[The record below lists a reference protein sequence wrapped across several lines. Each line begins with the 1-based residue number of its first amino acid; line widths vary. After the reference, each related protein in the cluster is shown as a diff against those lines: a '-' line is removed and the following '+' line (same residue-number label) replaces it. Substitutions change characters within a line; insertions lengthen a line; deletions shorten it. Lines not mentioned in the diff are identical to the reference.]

1 MNQNKLK
8 IRYIRYIFIAITVTC
23 FFAIAAK
30 AQIPHLFTTEEGLTT
45 SSIRNVNID
54 SRGIAWISG
63 ARCLDTF
70 DGAAFHSV
78 SLYDKKIGQ
87 DICSVTN
94 FVEDI
99 GNGNYLV
106 LTNTG
111 TYLYKLASGEFSK
124 VKLSDKENA
133 DYGYTSSFVLPY
145 ITPDK
150 RIIITDGWGCF
161 IYNTSTLEVDSK
173 ASLKLQK
180 SLEES
185 YFHKAFVDS
194 KGNMWID
201 CHDMILRCF
210 SLSNLKDIPYTATPE
225 AASIVAGGAA
235 LSITEA
241 GEKIYLGIDEK
252 LLVFDYKTKLLSVV
266 PCNLNSPIDALLE
279 DADGGLLIGTDSR
292 GLFKLYSD
300 GRIEKFQT
308 LRMPFSLDYGKV
320 KCINRLADGT
330 LLLGLLQKGLMVIP
344 SNSGD
349 FTYHAISPQHDEVNA
364 SCITSI
370 THGWIATDGC
380 GMFRLDSPRDGYPVL
395 CNEGLNATLMQS
407 VLIDKHG
414 TTWVGSYGGGVQ
426 YYDGTKFV
434 TPQWFGKF
442 SNAPVLAL
450 AYNSNEDALYIGSN
464 GVGLFKAEIEKKKMT
479 NISDH
484 IINNTW
490 ISTLYFDSL
499 TSTLWAGTANGLFY
513 QNTKTK
519 EHGEFLFNNCHVL
532 DINCVKADKSHVFI
546 GTTLGLIVADKRL
559 QEGKEPIY
567 MLNNERVMSIEL
579 TKNYVWIAT
588 SKSIIKIEN
597 EWPENSGGTLPEY
610 TVYKSFG
617 GVFLGEFHKN
627 SSMQISRRILFGAD
641 NGIIS
646 FDPSQISKRQPLQ
659 GPIIFTSISIG
670 ERPATISVSDN
681 VVLEPDESAFT
692 ITFCVPGCMALPK
705 RIRYEYMLKGF
716 DDTWRECQGIPQAYY
731 SGLHPGKYTLVVRAH
746 DESDS
751 DNCIETELNITV
763 QPHWY
768 ASVWA
773 WIVYVLVAIWLIYT
787 LMRAYSVRRRQQKII
802 HQTRQN
808 EQLKEARL
816 NLFTSIAHELRSPLT
831 MIVSPLRQ
839 LMSSDDDNDRQH
851 LYNIMMR
858 NSQRLLSVVKQITD
872 IRHIDSGLLQLKFSE
887 VDFVEYSSNIYDT
900 YAANASLKK
909 IAFTVEHKFKPLN
922 VWIDTIHFEKILTNL
937 LSNAFKFTPE
947 GGSVVVSS
955 DIVDGQMELR
965 FYNSGVEISN
975 DEIER
980 FFDRFYQGSNSRELQ
995 GSGIGLSLVQE
1006 LTQLHHGKIVVHRV
1020 DPDGIEFVLTFPLG
1034 SEHLK
1039 AEEIRTEQ
1047 VASLGNHLEEPMNYS
1062 ADLTASIAPPQ
1073 AEEGENSKKY
1083 TLLVVD
1089 DDKELCLYIANQL
1102 SDQYNVVT
1110 AFSGNTAWQQ
1120 ILTSRPDVVITD
1132 VQMTDGDGMELCQRI
1147 KSNSET
1153 DSTPIIML
1161 TGESGDDVK
1170 MQSLSLKAD
1179 HFLAKPFN
1187 LTMLQAAVSQVL
1199 HVRENIMRR
1208 ITRKDNAAGDYSR
1221 VNITSADS
1229 KLFDRINDSI
1239 RNHLD
1244 DSEFGVEQMASEVG
1258 ISRVHLNRKMKEH
1271 YGISPNTFIKA
1282 YRLKQAAYL
1291 LVHTPNVN
1299 ISEVAYTVGFSTAA
1313 YFSSS
1318 FRSYFG
1324 MTPKEFMTQYASTP
1338 DDETLK
1344 KILE

>member
-1 MNQNKLK
+1 MSKK
-8 IRYIRYIFIAITVTC
+8 TIIEIFLHISILTIFCTSS
-23 FFAIAAK
+23 IPMK

-45 SSIRNVNID
+45 SSLRNVNVD
-54 SRGIAWISG
+54 SRGIVWISG

-70 DGAAFHSV
+70 DGFTFHSV
-78 SLYDKKIGQ
+78 SLFDKTIGQ

-99 GNGNYLV
+99 GKGNYLV

-111 TYLYKLASGEFSK
+111 TYLYNLASGEFRR

-150 RIIITDGWGCF
+150 RIIITDGWGCY
-161 IYNTSTLEVDSK
+161 IYNTETLEVDVP
-173 ASLKLQK
+173 ASDKLQK

-194 KGNMWID
+194 KGNMWAD
-201 CHDMILRCF
+201 CHDMTLRCF
-210 SLSNLKDIPYTATPE
+210 SLRNLKDLPFRATPE
-225 AASIVAGGAA
+225 AAAIVAGGAA
-235 LSITEA
+235 LCISEA
-241 GEKIYLGIDEK
+241 GGNIYIGINDK
-252 LLVFDYKTKLLSVV
+252 LLMFSYKTNLLSVV
-266 PCNLNSPIDALLE
+266 PCNLNSPIDALLSN
-279 DADGGLLIGTDSR
+279 DDGGLLIGTDSK
-292 GLFKLYSD
+292 GLYELHPD
-300 GRIEKFQT
+300 GRINKFQT
-308 LRMPFSLDYGKV
+308 MRMPFSMEYGKV
-320 KCINRLADGT
+320 KCINRMSDGT

-344 SNSGD
+344 PNSGD
-349 FTYHAISPQHDEVNA
+349 FTYHAVSPLHDEINA

-370 THGWIATDGC
+370 CHGWIATDGC
-380 GMFRLDSPRDGYPVL
+380 GMFRLQNPANGGYPEL

-407 VLIDKHG
+407 VLIDKRG
-414 TTWVGSYGGGVQ
+414 TAWVGSYGGGVQ
-426 YYDGTKFV
+426 YFDGTRFV
-434 TPQWFGKF
+434 TPQWFEKLRN
-442 SNAPVLAL
+442 SPILAL
-450 AYNSNEDALYIGSN
+450 AYDKKEDAMYIGCN
-464 GVGLFKAEIEKKKMT
+464 GVGLFKAELTNQKMT

-484 IINNTW
+484 IVNNTW

-513 QNTKTK
+513 QNTRTK
-519 EHGEFLFNNCHVL
+519 EHGEFMFNNCHVL
-532 DINCVKADKSHVFI
+532 DINCVKADSSHVFI

-559 QEGKEPIY
+559 KNGNEPIY
-567 MLNNERVMSIEL
+567 MFNDERVMSIEI
-579 TKNYVWIAT
+579 TKNYIWVST
-588 SKSIIKIEN
+588 SRSIIKIEN
-597 EWPENSGGTLPEY
+597 KWSDNDKDTLPEY

-617 GVFLGEFHKN
+617 GVYLGEFHKN
-627 SSMQISRRILFGAD
+627 SSMQVSHRILFGAD

-646 FDPSQISKRQPLQ
+646 FDPNQISKRQPLQ
-659 GPIIFTSISIG
+659 GPIIFTSIAIG
-670 ERPATISVSDN
+670 ARPATISVSDQ
-681 VVLEPDESAFT
+681 VELEPDESAFT
-692 ITFCVPGCMALPK
+692 ITFCVPGCMASPN
-705 RIRYEYMLKGF
+705 RIRYEYMLKGY
-716 DDTWRECQGIPQAYY
+716 DNTWRECKELPQAYY
-731 SGLHPGKYTLVVRAH
+731 SGLHPGTYTLVVRAH

-751 DNCIETELNITV
+751 ENSIVTELTIKV

-773 WIVYVLVAIWLIYT
+773 WIIYTLIFIWLIYY

-802 HQTRQN
+802 HQARQN

-839 LMSSDDDNDRQH
+839 LMSSDNDSDHQH

-872 IRHIDSGLLQLKFSE
+872 IRHIDSGMLQLKFSE
-887 VDFVEYSSNIYDT
+887 VDYVKYSSNIYET
-900 YAANASLKK
+900 FAASAALKN
-909 IAFTVEHKFKPLN
+909 ITFTVENHNKPLN
-922 VWIDTIHFEKILTNL
+922 VWIDTVHFEKILTNL

-947 GGSVVVSS
+947 GGKVTATSS
-955 DIVDGQMELR
+955 IADNNMELR
-965 FYNSGVEISN
+965 FYNSGVELT
-975 DEIER
+975 DGEIER
-980 FFDRFYQGSNSRELQ
+980 FFDRFYQASNAHNIQ

-1006 LTQLHHGKIVVHRV
+1006 LTQLHHGTIEVHRV
-1020 DPDGIEFVLTFPLG
+1020 DTDGIEFVLRFPLG
-1034 SEHLK
+1034 SNHLK
-1039 AEEIRTEQ
+1039 AEDIRTEQ
-1047 VASLGNHLEEPMNYS
+1047 DDDSETGKEEAYS
-1062 ADLTASIAPPQ
+1062 YAELPEAIPAPQ
-1073 AEEGENSKKY
+1073 IEEGETGKKY
-1083 TLLVVD
+1083 TLLIVD

-1102 SDQYNVVT
+1102 SERYNIVT

-1132 VQMTDGDGMELCQRI
+1132 IQMTDGDGMELCQRI

-1161 TGESGDDVK
+1161 TGENGDDIK
-1170 MQSLSLKAD
+1170 MQSLNLKVD
-1179 HFLAKPFN
+1179 HFLSKPFN
-1187 LTMLQAAVSQVL
+1187 LMMLQAAISQVL
-1199 HVRENIMRR
+1199 QVRENIMRR
-1208 ITRKDNAAGDYSR
+1208 ITRKDNAASDYSR

-1229 KLFDRINDSI
+1229 KLFERINESI
-1239 RNHLD
+1239 RQHLD
-1244 DSEFGVEQMASEVG
+1244 DSEFGVEQMAAEVG

-1324 MTPKEFMTQYASTP
+1324 MTPKEFMAQYADNP
-1338 DDETLK
+1338 EDETLK
-1344 KILE
+1344 KLLE